1 MNWNTHS
8 NLKGRHALFSPSSY
22 YWINYDPADSPDVIF
37 QRYKSQYAA
46 TIGTLLHEY
55 AEKRI
60 RYGKRLETTVAA
72 KKQAKSDIEI
82 MLLESGIPM
91 SVIDIDSQ
99 YENLLAY
106 VNDGVGFRMEPEVIL
121 WYSDNF
127 FGTADA
133 IYFRNKE
140 LRIHDYKS
148 GKIPAHMEQL
158 EIYSALFCLE
168 YSYKP
173 SDISINLR
181 LYQGDEIVE
190 HSPEADAI
198 GDIMKTI
205 VDIDKLINKWK
216 VGDNIA

>member
-1 MNWNTHS
+1 MNWNEHS
-8 NLKGRHALFSPSSY
+8 NLRGRHALFSPSSH
-22 YWINYDPADSPDVIF
+22 YWINYDPADSIDVIF
-37 QRYKSQYAA
+37 QRYKSQYAS

-60 RYGKRLETTVAA
+60 RYGKRLETTISA

-82 MLLESGIPM
+82 MLLEAGIPM

-99 YENLLAY
+99 FENLLTY
-106 VNDGVGFRMEPEVIL
+106 VNDGVGFRMTPEVIL

-127 FGTADA
+127 FGTTDS
-133 IYFRNKE
+133 IYFRDKE

-158 EIYSALFCLE
+158 EIYAALFCLE

-173 SDISINLR
+173 SDITINLR

-190 HSPEADAI
+190 HSPEPGVI

-216 VGDNIA
+216 VGDKIA

>member
-1 MNWNTHS
+1 
-8 NLKGRHALFSPSSY
+8 
-22 YWINYDPADSPDVIF
+22 
-37 QRYKSQYAA
+37 
-46 TIGTLLHEY
+46 LHEY

-216 VGDNIA
+216 VGDKIA

>member
-8 NLKGRHALFSPSSY
+8 NLKGKHALFSPSTY
-22 YWINYDPADSPDVIF
+22 HWINYDPVESADVIF
-37 QRYKSQYAA
+37 QRYKAQYAS

-60 RYGKRLETTVAA
+60 RYGAKMETTVAA
-72 KKQAKSDIEI
+72 KKQAKSDIRI

-99 YENLLAY
+99 FENLVSY
-106 VNDGVGFRMEPEVIL
+106 INDGVGFRMDPEVIL

-127 FGTADA
+127 FGTTDA
-133 IYFRNKE
+133 IYFRDKE

-158 EIYSALFCLE
+158 EIYAALFCLE
-168 YSYKP
+168 YSHKP
-173 SDISINLR
+173 SDIQINLR
-181 LYQGDEIVE
+181 LYQGDEIIE
-190 HSPEADAI
+190 HTPDPKDI

-205 VDIDKLINKWK
+205 VDIDKMINKWK
-216 VGDNIA
+216 AGDRIA